1 MLTEIFIEKNFPK
14 GKLTLVGGRP
24 AIGITSFAISLT
36 ISLCQVQQKMYLFLR
51 RNGRT
56 NS

>member
-14 GKLTLVGGRP
+14 EKLTLVGGCP

-36 ISLCQVQQKMYLFLR
+36 ISLAKLNKKCIYFFP
-51 RNGRT
+51 
-56 NS
+56 